1 MSYLKAKKLTELLI
15 SKSMMIGVAE
25 SCTGG
30 SLSSSLTSIPGAS
43 SYFNCGFITY
53 SNESKINMLN
63 VKPQAIELF
72 GAVSEK
78 VAYEMAM
85 GAGQNSKSDLAISV
99 TGIAGPSGGT
109 PEKPVGMVCFG
120 FYIEGKVSTTTQF
133 FQGVRS
139 EVVSE
144 SVAFAL
150 KELILKLNE

>member
-1 MSYLKAKKLTELLI
+1 MSYLKAKKLTELLT
-15 SKSMMIGVAE
+15 SKNMSIAIAE

-53 SNESKINMLN
+53 SNQSKVNMLN
-63 VKPQAIELF
+63 VDSQTIELF

-85 GAGQNSKSDLAISV
+85 GAGQNSKSYLAISV

-120 FYIEGKVSTTTQF
+120 FYIDGNVTTTTQF
-133 FQGVRS
+133 FSGVRS
-139 EVVSE
+139 EIVSE
-144 SVAFAL
+144 SIAFAL
-150 KELILKLNE
+150 TELTSKIE